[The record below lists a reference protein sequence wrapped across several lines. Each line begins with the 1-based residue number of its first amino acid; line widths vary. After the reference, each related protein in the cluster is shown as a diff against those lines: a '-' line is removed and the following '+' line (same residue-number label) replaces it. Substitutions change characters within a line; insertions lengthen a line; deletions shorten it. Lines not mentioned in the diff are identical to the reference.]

1 MTNPSEVPLERQ
13 ELARMEDRLSFLY
26 VEQATL
32 HRADNALTITDKRGV
47 AHVPATSLA
56 VVLLGP
62 GTRVTHKAMAL
73 LGDAGC
79 SVVWVGEHGVRYYAH
94 GRSPA
99 KTARMAQ
106 VQARI
111 VSNQRARLNCARAMY
126 AMRFPGED
134 VSTMSMAQL
143 RGREGARMKK
153 IYGAQA
159 VRTGVPWTGR
169 NYDPA
174 DFDSG
179 DPINRAL
186 TAANAALYGIAHA
199 VIVGLGFIPGLGVV
213 HTGTDRSFVYDIADL
228 YKAEV
233 TIPAAFDAVA
243 DLLREGGADPTALG
257 ITLSTDVRRRVR
269 DSVVRLHLMER
280 MVKDLYALMG
290 ITEKE
295 DLLDVELHLWSELE
309 VIAAGVNWG
318 QDIEEHP

>member
-1 MTNPSEVPLERQ
+1 MTTPSEVPLERQ
-13 ELARMEDRLSFLY
+13 ELARMEDRLCFLY
-26 VEQATL
+26 VERATL
-32 HRADNALTITDKRGV
+32 HRADNALTITDRRGV
-47 AHVPATSLA
+47 AHVPATALA

-79 SVVWVGEHGVRYYAH
+79 STVWVGERGVRYYAH

-106 VQARI
+106 LQARI
-111 VSNQRARLNCARAMY
+111 VSNQRTRLNCARAMY

-134 VSTMSMAQL
+134 VSAMSMAQL

-153 IYGAQA
+153 IYAA
-159 VRTGVPWTGR
+159 EATRTGVAWSRR

-174 DFDSG
+174 DFASG
-179 DPINRAL
+179 DLINRAL
-186 TAANAALYGIAHA
+186 TAANAALYGITHA

-228 YKAEV
+228 YKAEI

-243 DLLREGGADPTALG
+243 TAIKEGVGEVD
-257 ITLSTDVRRRVR
+257 LSTDVRRRVR
-269 DSVVRLHLMER
+269 DSVVRTRLMER
-280 MVKDLYALMG
+280 IVKDLYALMG
-290 ITEKE
+290 VTEKE
-295 DLLDVELHLWSELE
+295 DLLDVELKLWSELE

-318 QDIEEHP
+318 EEIGEYP